1 MATLATIKRPEEFI
15 MQMNGDYNICFDT
28 IVVTVAGAL
37 VAGTVLKDAATA
49 SLAADTV
56 VLGILAEDKPAGA
69 STRCRVMTRG
79 NPSLIDSTKLSV
91 TSATIQAALEAK
103 GLVYAR

>member
-28 IVVTVAGAL
+28 IAVTVAGAL

-56 VLGILAEDKPAGA
+56 VLGILAEDKPAG
-69 STRCRVMTRG
+69 TQRVRVMTRG
-79 NPSLIDSTKLSV
+79 NPTLIDSAKLSV

-103 GLVYAR
+103 GLVYAK

>member
-1 MATLATIKRPEEFI
+1 MALVTTVTRPEEFI

-37 VAGTVLKDAATA
+37 PAGTVLKDAATA

-56 VLGILAEDKPAGA
+56 VLGILSEAKAAG
-69 STRCRVMTRG
+69 TQRVRVMTRG
-79 NPSLIDSTKLSV
+79 NPTLIDSAKLSV
-91 TSATIQAALEAK
+91 ASATVQAALEAK
-103 GLVYAR
+103 GLIFAR

>member
-49 SLAADTV
+49 AVAGDTA
-56 VLGILAEDKPAGA
+56 VLGILTEDKPAGVA
-69 STRCRVMTRG
+69 RVRVMTRG

>member
-28 IVVTVAGAL
+28 VAVTVAGAL

-56 VLGILAEDKPAGA
+56 VLGILAEDKPAG
-69 STRCRVMTRG
+69 TQRVRVMTRG
-79 NPSLIDSTKLSV
+79 NPTLIDGTKLSV

>member
-1 MATLATIKRPEEFI
+1 MATLATIKRPEGFI

-28 IVVTVAGAL
+28 ITVTVAGAL

-56 VLGILAEDKPAGA
+56 VLGILAEDKPAG
-69 STRCRVMTRG
+69 TQRVRVMTRG
-79 NPSLIDSTKLSV
+79 NPALIDGTKLSV

>member
-15 MQMNGDYNICFDT
+15 MQVNGDYDICFDT
-28 IVVTVAGAL
+28 VAVTVAGAL

-49 SLAADTV
+49 AVAADTV

-69 STRCRVMTRG
+69 ARVRVMTRG
-79 NPSLIDSTKLSV
+79 NPTLVDSAKLSV
-91 TSATIQAALEAK
+91 SSTTVRVALEAK
-103 GLVYAR
+103 GLVFAR

>member
-15 MQMNGDYNICFDT
+15 MQVNGDYNICFDT

-49 SLAADTV
+49 AVAGDTA
-56 VLGILAEDKPAGA
+56 VLGILTEDKPAGVA
-69 STRCRVMTRG
+69 RVRVMTRG